1 LPRGFAQGHNQ
12 ARKRNGPVPSSNT
25 IEEQKIVQ
33 NPSQNFLKE
42 HLTSSNGSNQI
53 YQAKAPIYFPGTR

>member
-1 LPRGFAQGHNQ
+1 M
-12 ARKRNGPVPSSNT
+12 PSSNT